1 MKSTITPT
9 NVAAEI
15 NRLHNGI
22 VGALRNT
29 VTDAIEIGRLLT
41 EHKASLAHGEWLP
54 WLEANLSFDDRTARR
69 YASLYENRAK
79 LDSVSNLNDAY
90 RLLSKPREHKPADKD
105 SSRADGRAAGK
116 RLLDKLPAGLTA
128 DQREQYAMGIAECV
142 AAWLYLLRMERGD
155 FAPKQA
161 TETAPPITVKVLAL
175 TAPAPPRAVEVQV
188 VKPAKPVKPATNGH
202 RHNHARSTLHIKE

>member
-1 MKSTITPT
+1 MVSDSVPLVARPPDWARLGCQVRRLSDIPAASRHQSVTGTKQELRIMKSTITPT

-161 TETAPPITVKVLAL
+161 
-175 TAPAPPRAVEVQV
+175 
-188 VKPAKPVKPATNGH
+188 
-202 RHNHARSTLHIKE
+202 